1 MANEPSTYGA
11 FRASIPGRQSY
22 FFDVPGTDSAAAL
35 SVVSVTAVEKIGAPT
50 EVRVVLAHPQ
60 QLPRT
65 DYLNRDAACT
75 IIPDDGA
82 PRRFSGFITRFSTL
96 QTTHDFTKYEI
107 VMKSHFACLEAV
119 TTSRIYQHQ
128 TTPQIIE
135 AVLRSHGLE
144 GHQFAF
150 RLRREYP

>member
-1 MANEPSTYGA
+1 M
-11 FRASIPGRQSY
+11 
-22 FFDVPGTDSAAAL
+22 
-35 SVVSVTAVEKIGAPT
+35 GAPT
-50 EVRVVLAHPQ
+50 EVCVVLTHP
-60 QLPRT
+60 LRLSHT

-75 IIPDDGA
+75 IIPDDGV
-82 PRRFSGFITRFSTL
+82 PRRFSGFVARFSTL

-107 VMKSHFACLEAV
+107 VMKSHFARLEAV